1 MSNYQIIADTGCDI
15 SPEILKRWDVDYC
28 QLTFKF
34 DGEDREYK
42 NFDMNIRDFYNRM
55 RKGDVART
63 SAINPERFKE
73 LFKKYLDKGLDVLY
87 LGFSSGISTTVN
99 SGIVAAQEL
108 NEEYAANKVV
118 VVDTL
123 AASSG
128 CGLLV
133 KFAVDNKKNGMSIDE
148 NAKNIEDRKLGLSHW
163 FTVDDLV
170 YLKRG
175 GRISPTVAFVGNLLG
190 VKPILHVDDEGH
202 LINMT
207 KVRSRKASLKALV
220 DKCTE
225 ALPKGFSGPV
235 FISHA
240 DSIDDAKF
248 TADYFKE
255 KTGVKVELI
264 SDVGPVIG
272 AHSGPGTIALFAE
285 AEHR

>member
-1 MSNYQIIADTGCDI
+1 MKDYQIIADTGCDI
-15 SPEILKRWDVDYC
+15 SPEILKRWGVDFC

-34 DGEDREYK
+34 DGEDKEYQ
-42 NFDMNIRDFYNRM
+42 NFDMNTRDFYNRM
-55 RKGDVART
+55 RKGDIART
-63 SAINPERFKE
+63 SAINPEKFKE
-73 LFKKYLDKGLDVLY
+73 AFRKYLDKGLDVLY

-99 SGIVAAQEL
+99 SGVIAANEL
-108 NEEYAANKVV
+108 NAEYTDCKVV

-128 CGLLV
+128 CGMLV
-133 KFAVDNKKNGMSIDE
+133 KFAVDNKKNGMSIED
-148 NAKNIEDRKLGLSHW
+148 NARDIDDRKLRLSHW
-163 FTVDDLV
+163 FTVEDLV

-220 DKCTE
+220 DKCRE
-225 ALPKGFSGPV
+225 ALPKGFEGPV

-248 TADYFKE
+248 TAEYFKE

>member
-1 MSNYQIIADTGCDI
+1 MSNYQITADTGCDI
-15 SPEILKRWDVDYC
+15 SPEILKRWGVDYC

-34 DGEDREYK
+34 DGEDKEYK
-42 NFDMNIRDFYNRM
+42 NFDISTKDFYGRM
-55 RKGDVART
+55 RKGDSAKT
-63 SAINPERFKE
+63 SAVNPERFKE
-73 LFKKYLDKGLDVLY
+73 LFKKYLDKGMDVLY
-87 LGFSSGISTTVN
+87 IGFSSGISTTVN
-99 SGIVAAQEL
+99 SGAIAAEEL
-108 NEEYAANKVV
+108 KEEYPDRKII

-128 CGLLV
+128 CGLLL
-133 KFAVDNKKNGMSIDE
+133 KFAVDNKRNGMTLEE
-148 NAKNIEDRKLGLSHW
+148 NAANIESRKLGLSHW

-190 VKPILHVDDEGH
+190 VKPVLHVDDEGH
-202 LINMT
+202 LINVT
-207 KVRSRKASLKALV
+207 KVRSRKASLKMLV
-220 DKCTE
+220 DKCRE

-255 KTGVKVELI
+255 RTGVKVELI
-264 SDVGPVIG
+264 SDVGPIIG
-272 AHSGPGTIALFAE
+272 AHAGPGTIALFAE
-285 AEHR
+285 AAHR